1 MATANADAALRRR
14 SAFRVLLPALLFG
27 LVLFLSTGMRVYA
40 GDLAVSALVL
50 RGGVGLIA
58 LWAVVDGLRRGLG
71 HSAYLG
77 TGRGLDRLFGF
88 AQVVASV
95 GVAIALLPNTIDFLN
110 YVARLANSV
119 GHSSAR

>member
-1 MATANADAALRRR
+1 MATVNADAALRRR

-27 LVLFLSTGMRVYA
+27 LVLSLSTGMRVYA
-40 GDLAVSALVL
+40 GDLAVSVLVL

-58 LWAVVDGLRRGLG
+58 LWAVVDGLRRGFG

-119 GHSSAR
+119 GHSSAP